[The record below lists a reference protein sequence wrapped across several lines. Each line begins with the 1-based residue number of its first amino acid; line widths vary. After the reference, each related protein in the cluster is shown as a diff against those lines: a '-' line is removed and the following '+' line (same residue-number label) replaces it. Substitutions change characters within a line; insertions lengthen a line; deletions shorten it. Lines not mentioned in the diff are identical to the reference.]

1 MASTPNKS
9 YAYDFVKLQW
19 MFGNVDEAGLSK
31 IVANGYITE
40 AEKAEILATPKFQ

>member
-1 MASTPNKS
+1 MATTQSP
-9 YAYDFVKLQW
+9 AFGFVKLQW

-40 AEKAEILATPKFQ
+40 AEKVEILATPKFQ